1 MPAVFYW
8 LATIGYMGLI
18 YYLSSL
24 SHIGLPDFPKN
35 FDKVIH
41 TCAYIPLAYLLYLS
55 VQRSGVRKYVFVL
68 AFGIAFLYGITDELH
83 QSAVPGR
90 DAALGDVAADTLGAF
105 LGSFGASITK
115 N

>member
-1 MPAVFYW
+1 MPAFFYW

-24 SHIGLPDFPKN
+24 SHVGLPEFPRN

-55 VQRSGVRKYVFVL
+55 LQRSGVKKHVFLV
-68 AFGIAFLYGITDELH
+68 AFIIACLYGITDELH

-90 DAALGDVAADTLGAF
+90 DAALGDAAADALGAF
-105 LGSFGASITK
+105 LGSFGASIKK